1 MGGGDIKLLA
11 MIGAFLGWQSLLFVL
26 LISSFAGAAVGI
38 AVMII
43 KGQDMKYAVPFGPF
57 LSLGA
62 IAYLFFGA
70 YLYGLLYSLRL

>member
-26 LISSFAGAAVGI
+26 LVSSLLGAVVGI
-38 AVMII
+38 SVMTV

-57 LSLGA
+57 LSFA
-62 IAYLFFGA
+62 AVAYIFFGDYA
-70 YLYGLLYSLRL
+70 IRLFLFMP